1 MSCLYHIG
9 SHCTAPRAHM
19 HPNKTGSAGCVPPP
33 SPPARSPP
41 PQVVRPPLTENTV
54 GKCPLTH
61 WTINSNFTATL
72 QMLITKHTILKSYPS
87 KRTEKSRRLTHCQ
100 CQLWNPLWLGKCE
113 SVKVKAANCAKVLKT
128 FSHTAHVAQF
138 IPPERTAIVLL
149 LMKFVLLP
157 IVARGRSAFLSEVT
171 LAKITSWSHSHPFR
185 LISKKM
191 FLFCLQRYDLS
202 IFAID
207 RLITVSFARQ
217 PRTFLWDPFVGQ
229 RAEGNKEEEWM
240 PLSRCWEDKSTAA
253 NQFKTDKKF
262 LIANDETLLSRCW
275 PDANTDC
282 TKKWRRELTYRKGKS
297 FFLNDGKGGILNS
310 NC

>member
-41 PQVVRPPLTENTV
+41 PQVVQPPLTENTV

-185 LISKKM
+185 LISN
-191 FLFCLQRYDLS
+191 FLFCFFVCNDMTFRSLQLIVSSPFLLPGNPGHSSEIRSLAS
-202 IFAID
+202 ERKAI
-207 RLITVSFARQ
+207 RKRSGCHCQGVGKKRVQLLINSRQ
-217 PRTFLWDPFVGQ
+217 
-229 RAEGNKEEEWM
+229 
-240 PLSRCWEDKSTAA
+240 
-253 NQFKTDKKF
+253 
-262 LIANDETLLSRCW
+262 I
-275 PDANTDC
+275 
-282 TKKWRRELTYRKGKS
+282 KS
-297 FFLNDGKGGILNS
+297 FWLRTTKLCWAVVGLTPIRIAQRSGEENSHIGKENPFS
-310 NC
+310 

>member
-1 MSCLYHIG
+1 MSCLYHIR

-41 PQVVRPPLTENTV
+41 PQVVQPPLTENTV

-149 LMKFVLLP
+149 LMKFVAYCCQGQISFPVRGNLGKDHQLVTFTSLP
-157 IVARGRSAFLSEVT
+157 
-171 LAKITSWSHSHPFR
+171 SH
-185 LISKKM
+185 I
-191 FLFCLQRYDLS
+191 
-202 IFAID
+202 
-207 RLITVSFARQ
+207 
-217 PRTFLWDPFVGQ
+217 
-229 RAEGNKEEEWM
+229 
-240 PLSRCWEDKSTAA
+240 
-253 NQFKTDKKF
+253 
-262 LIANDETLLSRCW
+262 
-275 PDANTDC
+275 
-282 TKKWRRELTYRKGKS
+282 
-297 FFLNDGKGGILNS
+297 
-310 NC
+310 